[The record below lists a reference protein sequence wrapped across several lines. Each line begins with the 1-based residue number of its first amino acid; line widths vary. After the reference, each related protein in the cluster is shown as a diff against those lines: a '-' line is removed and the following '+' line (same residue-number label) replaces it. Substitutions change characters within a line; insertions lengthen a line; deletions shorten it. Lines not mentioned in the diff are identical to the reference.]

1 MNNVNLNEIIQPFSL
16 FYNVFFFHLCIFHIY
31 FGMVIF
37 NAIMGININMNGVS
51 VHVGSES
58 ELFNIIIDI
67 FSSLIERI

>member
-1 MNNVNLNEIIQPFSL
+1 
-16 FYNVFFFHLCIFHIY
+16 
-31 FGMVIF
+31 MVIF

-51 VHVGSES
+51 IHVGSES